1 MTRIGHKII
10 SLDLVDSTNN
20 YVANLVK
27 QGSIVHGTVIL
38 ADEQTNGRGQRG
50 TIWQTQPGM
59 NLIFS
64 LYVEFDALAI
74 ENQSSIHHWVSLSVI
89 QVLKKIGLTAKIKWP
104 NDILTENGKIAGV
117 LIENLIENQ
126 IVKSSIIGIGLNVN
140 QVEFAENVNATSL
153 KLEMGTYFNVKEFAF
168 MLVNELDNKFPKL
181 SIKDYVI
188 LKTEYLENLWGMN
201 EKVNFIR
208 NNSLENGVILG
219 TNDSGLLKVQTVN
232 GVELF
237 DLKEVKFIVD

>member
-27 QGSIVHGTVIL
+27 QGSIAHGTVIL

-64 LYVEFDALAI
+64 LYVEFDSLKI

-104 NDILTENGKIAGV
+104 NDILTENGKISGI
-117 LIENLIENQ
+117 LIENSIDNQ

-140 QVEFAENVNATSL
+140 QVEFTENVKATSL
-153 KLEMGTYFNVKEFAF
+153 KLETGTYFNVKEFAF
-168 MLVNELDNKFPKL
+168 MLMNELDNKFSKL

-232 GVELF
+232 GIELF
-237 DLKEVKFIVD
+237 DLKEVKFIVE